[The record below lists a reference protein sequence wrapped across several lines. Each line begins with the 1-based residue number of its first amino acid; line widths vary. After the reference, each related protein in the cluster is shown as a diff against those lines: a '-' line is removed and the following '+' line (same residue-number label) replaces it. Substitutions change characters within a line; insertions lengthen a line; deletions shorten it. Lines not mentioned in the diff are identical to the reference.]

1 MKKTDSINYVP
12 VKMFIRFAR
21 RDNEMAERAMLVA
34 RRDDGRE
41 YVFTYEDLDENVR
54 DLTVCDFTIKN
65 EDDPTQ
71 TT

>member
-1 MKKTDSINYVP
+1 
-12 VKMFIRFAR
+12 
-21 RDNEMAERAMLVA
+21 MAERAMLVA